1 MRLYLSDIN
10 VTAYYVADW
19 LR

>member
-10 VTAYYVADW
+10 ATAYYVADW